1 MKLQSM
7 WGRSTPSL
15 LSTLVRLHPCPLLL
29 RTIHCPSQVCW
40 VTVVVVMTTVAVI
53 TMLVAG
59 DFERLSYF
67 PAYCILVLFLSP
79 ALVSCSS

>member
-1 MKLQSM
+1 M

-40 VTVVVVMTTVAVI
+40 VKVVVMTMVVTADI
-53 TMLVAG
+53 
-59 DFERLSYF
+59 ERFS
-67 PAYCILVLFLSP
+67 
-79 ALVSCSS
+79 